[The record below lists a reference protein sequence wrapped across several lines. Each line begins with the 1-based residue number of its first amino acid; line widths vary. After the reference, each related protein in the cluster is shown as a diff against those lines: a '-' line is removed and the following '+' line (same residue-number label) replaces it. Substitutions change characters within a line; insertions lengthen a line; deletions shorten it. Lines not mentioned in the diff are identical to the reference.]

1 LLDWETR
8 TGHQVGTP
16 AFMAPEQVRGL
27 ATTPALD
34 IFALGVLACYAA
46 TGELPF
52 GGGLD
57 PAVPHRILEQE
68 PDLARCPRR
77 LVDLVTRC
85 LAKDPQRRPSPTQV
99 IELCRTVSTGT
110 RLQMGEG
117 WLPPRMAAVVNQ
129 IATAPVP
136 PVPREPRPRRR
147 RRTAVLLAA
156 GFVVV
161 AAAAGIGV
169 AGAFGAFDT
178 KASGV
183 SGTGGSSTAPATT
196 TTVATTTTTSGTT
209 PPTAPATSSTATSAA
224 NPGGEQNFVKRFDSV
239 DLAANH
245 GIVFNN
251 DAVEDTNT
259 TDSDLYQWDNT
270 GLSTRGEMIILQTGE
285 PATFDICKNST
296 RFVTQSPVRDLQ
308 VNTKFCVVTDKL
320 ISLWEIRRVP
330 QTSEVSRHY
339 EFAITLWRR
348 PTA

>member
-1 LLDWETR
+1 VTR
-8 TGHQVGTP
+8 TGHPVGTP

-77 LVDLVTRC
+77 LVDLMTRC
-85 LAKDPQRRPSPTQV
+85 LAKDPRRRPSPTQV
-99 IELCRTVSTGT
+99 IELCRVASTGT

-196 TTVATTTTTSGTT
+196 TTAASTTTTSETG
-209 PPTAPATSSTATSAA
+209 PSTAPTTSSAATSTV

-245 GIVFNN
+245 GIIFNN
-251 DAVEDTNT
+251 DAVENT
-259 TDSDLYQWDNT
+259 TSTDSDLYHWSDKSV
-270 GLSTRGEMIILQTGE
+270 STRGEMIILRPEE
-285 PATFDICKNST
+285 PATFDTCKNLT
-296 RFVTQSPVRDLQ
+296 RFVTETYVSELQ
-308 VNTKFCVVTDKL
+308 VNTKFCIVTEKL
-320 ISLWEIRRVP
+320 ISLWETRRVP
-330 QTSEVSRHY
+330 QTNEVSQHY
-339 EFAITLWRR
+339 EFAIILWRR